1 MIHPPIQRL
10 RERISIVRL
19 RLVLAGFAASL
30 AFGLPSAAFAAPD
43 AVCFYT
49 RIEFQGGKGCFPEGT
64 YERMPREMPGRVHS
78 MQILRAN
85 TEITL
90 CTRRGLA
97 GRCTTYSGSK
107 RRMSGSTF
115 DSYKSMR
122 IGPASQG
129 GGGNGGG
136 NGGGSGNGGNGGGS
150 GNGGNGG
157 STYTPRSDETC
168 LYPKTNFEGQPTC
181 YRSNRIRTLS
191 RVGTVRSI
199 IPARRSYVYLCSR
212 ANYLGT
218 CKRIWQ
224 RSGKPWLVP
233 RVNDGSLIIVPDNR
247 VVKSLDNAI
256 MIMPRNS
263 WWDMD
268 SDRLISRRNAP
279 GTDLTLGTGGRGPV
293 LRAVN
298 GARMYF
304 NIAQSGPQVQSCV
317 AQAASGDRYARLTV
331 PVSELRD
338 GQSICV
344 KTTGGSWAILTFD
357 APNPRESS
365 LGAALMVARLR

>member
-1 MIHPPIQRL
+1 MPMSIDRL
-10 RERISIVRL
+10 RRAVQVQPTRL
-19 RLVLAGFAASL
+19 RLVLAALAASL
-30 AFGLPSAAFAAPD
+30 ALGLPSATFAAAD
-43 AVCFYT
+43 AVCFYSRT
-49 RIEFQGGKGCFPEGT
+49 EFRGDRACFPEGS
-64 YERMPREMPGRVHS
+64 YNRLPRDMPKRVRS
-78 MQILRAN
+78 LRILRAN
-85 TEITL
+85 IEITL
-90 CTRRGLA
+90 CTRRDLA
-97 GRCTTYSGSK
+97 GRCATYSGSK

-122 IGPASQG
+122 IGPGTQG

-136 NGGGSGNGGNGGGS
+136 GGGGGG
-150 GNGGNGG
+150 GG
-157 STYTPRSDETC
+157 TYTPRSNETC
-168 LYPKTNFEGQPTC
+168 LYPERDFQGQPTC

-191 RVGTVRSI
+191 RVGAVRSI

-212 ANYLGT
+212 TNYLGT

-224 RSGKPWLVP
+224 LGGRPWLVP
-233 RVNDGSLIIVPDNR
+233 RVNNGSLVIVPNNR
-247 VVKSLDNAI
+247 VVTRLDNAI
-256 MIMPRNS
+256 AIMPRNS

-268 SDRLISRRNAP
+268 SDRLISHRNAP
-279 GTDLTLGTGGRGPV
+279 GTDLTLGTSENGPV

-317 AQAASGDRYARLTV
+317 AQAASGDRNARLSV

-344 KTTGGSWAILTFD
+344 KTAGGSWAILTFD